1 MNMPKESD
9 DEFLNRLIEG
19 LHLAYQ
25 RMVEHKRKHNHK
37 MVILRDGVVVT
48 INPRFLS
55 LGEELIW
62 PC

>member
-37 MVILRDGVVVT
+37 MVILRDGEVVI
-48 INPRFLS
+48 INP
-55 LGEELIW
+55 
-62 PC
+62 